1 MQVNAHSQC
10 DIYEK
15 TIIQTY
21 KSSFSRK
28 IRRMWALYYTLVL
41 VDLLTSLQLNYLG

>member
-21 KSSFSRK
+21 KSSFPGK
-28 IRRMWALYYTLVL
+28 RMWALYCTLVL